1 MKMFHNH
8 KQKEI
13 KTNIYRIQA
22 NGSIICGYFCIEF
35 VDFMLKGENLIDYA
49 TLFSFSEYGKKMI
62 N

>member
-8 KQKEI
+8 KQKKL

-22 NGSIICGYFCIEF
+22 NASIICGYFCIEF
-35 VDFMLKGENLIDYA
+35 VNFMLKGENLIDA
-49 TLFSFSEYGKKMI
+49 NLFSFSEYGKKVI